1 MKHIIKA
8 RWLIIGVWIAS
19 IVALL
24 MTAPNMETLVRD
36 KGQIQVPDGYTST
49 KADEILDE
57 ASGEDENGSR
67 IALVFH
73 NPEGL
78 TTDDISEAEQA
89 LQSLEQDKDQLGI
102 TEITTHFETPEL
114 KDQLVSDDGNT
125 ILAGVDVHF
134 KDRTAAETRD
144 ALYEALD
151 SVEVDYYYTTSW
163 MIDEDL
169 ISSSQEGLKKTEGIT
184 VVFILVV
191 LILVFRSVVAPL
203 IPLLTVGLTYLVSQS
218 IVGFLVDRLDFPLS
232 NFTQIFLV
240 AILFGIGTDYCILLL
255 SRFKEE
261 LSHHEHVDAAII
273 ATYRNAGRTVI
284 FSALAVMI
292 GFSAIGFSTF
302 KLYQSAAAVAVGVGV
317 LMIALLTIVPFF
329 LKVLG
334 PKLFWPSKGS
344 LEHKQSRLWGWAGR
358 FTFARPF
365 MALLIAGLI
374 TLPFLVTYDG
384 KLSFNSLNE
393 IGDEYDSVKAF
404 NVISDSFGPGESLPT
419 KVVLRDDD
427 RMDSKEVLP
436 IIEEITRSI
445 KEIEGIETVRSAT
458 QPQGDQVEEFFV
470 AKQAEQLNDGLGE
483 GKDGLNQ
490 IEDGLKEASSELKK
504 SEPELKDATS
514 GINELLSGTQELK
527 SGVNDLSASLTKIE
541 NGIRS
546 GSAGASELKSG
557 IDQAQAGIKELI
569 QNQNSLLGGY
579 EETAKGVSDLYDQY
593 AGITENLRTL
603 SSTLSSLQ
611 SDLKELGE
619 KHGDDL
625 KNDETYQRILK
636 VTEGSI
642 ASTNQLV
649 AGTEAL
655 NKNLHDVAE
664 GLQIAN
670 SNFNKIIAAQEN
682 VTTGLNE
689 VSKGLLALES
699 GLNDAAN
706 GQNQVIQN
714 VPALSNGL
722 GSLASGQQQLL
733 DGFGS
738 MDQQMSDLTDGLDQS
753 VDGLNDISNGLYD
766 AQNYLTSL
774 SNTGNRSTT
783 GWYIPDEAYDSDDF
797 QSALDAY
804 MSENRQ
810 VTTLDVIFA
819 ENPYS
824 TDSMDKINEIESAIE
839 RSTAGT
845 QLEGLDYGIG
855 GVTSINNDLEG
866 ISNSDYSRTVLFML
880 IGISIILIILL
891 RSIIMP
897 LYLVASLI
905 LTYFTSMG
913 MTEAIFVNLLGYPG
927 INWTVPFFGFVIL
940 VALGVDYS
948 IFLMDRFNEYK
959 EISVRE
965 AMILSMKNMGT
976 VILSAAVI
984 LGGTFAA
991 MYPSGVLSL
1000 LQIATVVLTGLFLY
1014 ALVLLPLFVPVMVKW
1029 FGEANWL
1036 PFKRNS

>member
-1 MKHIIKA
+1 MKHVLKA
-8 RWLIIGVWIAS
+8 RWFIIGLWIVS
-19 IVALL
+19 IISLL
-24 MTAPNMETLVRD
+24 FTAPNMEELVRD
-36 KGQIQVPDGYTST
+36 KGQISVPDGYTST
-49 KADEILDE
+49 KANEILDE
-57 ASGEDENGSR
+57 ASGEENGSR
-67 IALVFH
+67 VALVFH
-73 NPEGL
+73 NEEGL
-78 TTDDISEAEQA
+78 TQKDISEAEEGVKQ
-89 LQSLEQDKDQLGI
+89 LEENKNQLGI
-102 TEITTHFETPEL
+102 TEITSHFDTPEL
-114 KDQLVSDDGNT
+114 TDQLVSDDDKT
-125 ILAGVDVHF
+125 ILAGVDIKF
-134 KDRTAAETRD
+134 NDRTPAETRD
-144 ALYEALD
+144 ALYEAID
-151 SVEVDYYYTTSW
+151 SLEVDHYYTTSW
-163 MIDEDL
+163 IIDEDL

-184 VVFILVV
+184 IVFILVV

-203 IPLLTVGLTYLVSQS
+203 IPLLTVGLTYLMSQS
-218 IVGFLVDRLDFPLS
+218 IVAFLVDRLDFPLS

-261 LSHHEHVDAAII
+261 LSKHEQIDDAIL

-329 LKVLG
+329 LKLLG

-365 MALLIAGLI
+365 MALLIVGII
-374 TLPFLVTYDG
+374 TLPFLLTYDG

-393 IGDEYDSVKAF
+393 IGNDYDSVKAF

-419 KVVLRDDD
+419 KVVLKHDEAIDT
-427 RMDSKEVLP
+427 KENLP

-445 KEIEGIETVRSAT
+445 KAIDGIETVRSAT
-458 QPQGDQVEEFFV
+458 QPKGEEVEDFFI
-470 AKQAEQLNDGLGE
+470 AKQAEELNNGLGD
-483 GKDGLNQ
+483 GKDGLDK
-490 IEDGLKEASSELKK
+490 IEDGLSEASTELKG
-504 SEPELKDATS
+504 SEPELKDATA
-514 GINELLSGTQELK
+514 GINDLLSGTRELR
-527 SGVNDLSASLTKIE
+527 SGVNQLNDSLVKIE

-546 GSAGASELKSG
+546 GSSGAAELKKAV
-557 IDQAQAGIKELI
+557 DQAQSGAVLLVEKQNELLAGYQQISQSVTTLHKEYGSVGDGL
-569 QNQNSLLGGY
+569 
-579 EETAKGVSDLYDQY
+579 T
-593 AGITENLRTL
+593 TL
-603 SSTLSSLQ
+603 TQTLSSLET
-611 SDLKELGE
+611 DLRKLGEENPELKE
-619 KHGDDL
+619 
-625 KNDETYQRILK
+625 NETYQQALEKSMI
-636 VTEGSI
+636 S
-642 ASTNQLV
+642 S
-649 AGTEAL
+649 GT
-655 NKNLHDVAE
+655 
-664 GLQIAN
+664 
-670 SNFNKIIAAQEN
+670 AQE
-682 VTTGLNE
+682 L
-689 VSKGLLALES
+689 SS
-699 GLNDAAN
+699 GLNTLNASLEEINSSVQEANNGLGQLITKNKELSEGLTQISSNLQTLENGLNQAAN
-706 GQNQVIQN
+706 GQSQVIQN

-722 GSLASGQQQLL
+722 GSIVSGQQQLL
-733 DGFGS
+733 DGFGGF
-738 MDQQMSDLTDGLDQS
+738 DEQIGALTSGLDQS
-753 VDGLNDISNGLYD
+753 VDGLSEVSDG
-766 AQNYLTSL
+766 LTSAQDYL
-774 SNTGNRSTT
+774 SSLSSTGNKNST
-783 GWYIPDEAYDSDDF
+783 GWYIPDEAFESEDF
-797 QSALDAY
+797 QSAIAAY
-804 MSENRQ
+804 MSEDRN

-824 TDSMDKINEIESAIE
+824 TDSMEKINEIERVIE

-845 QLEGLDYGIG
+845 PLEGADFGIG
-855 GVTSINNDLEG
+855 GVTSINNDLNG
-866 ISNSDYSRTVLFML
+866 ISNADYSRTVLFML

-959 EISVRE
+959 EITVKE
-965 AMILSMKNMGT
+965 AMVLSMKNMGT

-1014 ALVLLPLFVPVMVKW
+1014 ALVLLPLFVPVMVKL

-1036 PFKRNS
+1036 PFKRNG